1 MLYPPI
7 DLYDWARERQADHLD
22 QAMRLGALRGF
33 PVPDWRRAIRVATG
47 MAWGHVG
54 QRH

>member
-1 MLYPPI
+1 MLYPPM
-7 DLYDWARERQADHLD
+7 DLYDWARERQADRLEE
-22 QAMRLGALRGF
+22 AARLGALRGL
-33 PVPDWRRAIRVATG
+33 PTPWRRAVRAAAG